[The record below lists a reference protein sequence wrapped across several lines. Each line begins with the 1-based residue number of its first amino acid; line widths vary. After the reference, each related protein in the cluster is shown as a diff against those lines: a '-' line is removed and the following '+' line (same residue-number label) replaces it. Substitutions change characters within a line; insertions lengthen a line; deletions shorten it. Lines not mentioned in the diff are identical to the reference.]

1 MTAKIPARTRR
12 ARRVRARG
20 GASARP
26 RLTVHR
32 TLRHTYAQVTS
43 PDGGRVLAQSS
54 TLNADLRKELA
65 SASGR
70 EAARR
75 VGLQLAERARAAHVE
90 EVWFDRGRFRFHGR
104 VHAVAEGAREGG
116 LKF

>member
-1 MTAKIPARTRR
+1 MTAKVPAQKRR

-20 GASARP
+20 AASQRP

-32 TLRHTYAQVTS
+32 TLRHIYAQVTS
-43 PDGGRVLAQSS
+43 PDGGRILAQSS
-54 TLNADLRKELA
+54 TLNPDVRKELA
-65 SASGR
+65 SLSGR
-70 EAARR
+70 EAAHR
-75 VGLQLAERARAAHVE
+75 VGLQLAERALSAQVE
-90 EVWFDRGRFRFHGR
+90 EVWFDRGRFRYHGR